1 MKPLRPSKKWILATI
16 GLLAVLLILKILL
29 LLTAKPKITVDYVA
43 EYKRTSGVQNYDPD
57 ENAAPYYQKDFDTFV
72 EPPDKF
78 KYPHIDWPE
87 DFNSAEQALLQEW
100 LTSNRQ
106 AFEYFREAVDK
117 PYYWLE
123 REAKEDNSLDSGV
136 RFI

>member
-87 DFNSAEQALLQEW
+87 DFNSAEQALLQE
-100 LTSNRQ
+100 LKQ
-106 AFEYFREAVDK
+106 HFPLKKFHLQHLHGKEAEYEI
-117 PYYWLE
+117 P
-123 REAKEDNSLDSGV
+123 G
-136 RFI
+136 